1 MCADPLPWLLASA
14 EPAARW
20 VALTQLLDLPPDH
33 ADVRRARRDVV
44 ADLAT
49 ASLVARLPDWTEDQH
64 LSGHATPTFGPH
76 LLGLLADMGVAAG
89 DFPQVDRLLDTM
101 TDHQEASGRFPS
113 YGVAASGQAP
123 VWGALLC
130 DSHAVLD
137 VLVRFGRHDDPRVRA
152 GLERMAADAVD
163 TTQGRAWPCLPH
175 SVSGWRGPGR
185 REDTCPMVT
194 LQALRTFSRL
204 PPALRP
210 DDVAPIARVLLRCWR
225 ERGSEKPYQF
235 GHGKQFKTVKWPPS
249 WYGAYAVVDTI
260 GRYPEV
266 WHGPG
271 TEAEARALAELTAC
285 LLAYNVSGDGT
296 VTPRSTYRGF
306 EGHSFG
312 QKRHPS
318 PFATALLLAA
328 AHRVD
333 DLAADIR
340 AVEVRAL
347 TSSRGGSGTALPPPD
362 G

>member
-185 REDTCPMVT
+185 REDACPMVT

-204 PPALRP
+204 PSALRP

-260 GRYPEV
+260 GRYP
-266 WHGPG
+266 
-271 TEAEARALAELTAC
+271 R
-285 LLAYNVSGDGT
+285 
-296 VTPRSTYRGF
+296 
-306 EGHSFG
+306 
-312 QKRHPS
+312 
-318 PFATALLLAA
+318 
-328 AHRVD
+328 
-333 DLAADIR
+333 
-340 AVEVRAL
+340 
-347 TSSRGGSGTALPPPD
+347 SGTGRAPRQRRVRSPSSPRACWPTTCPVTARSPRARPIGASRATRSARSATRRRLRPRCCSPPPT
-362 G
+362 GSTTWPPTSGRSRSVR